1 MPKRVHLLVLTAL
14 FSALGALAL
23 PLAHATVMVAV
34 PLEELVATSDA
45 IVHARVVSSGS
56 RMVLGERG
64 TGEMTPHTLTELL
77 VVEWL
82 AGTDVDGD
90 ATTVT
95 VDEIGGTYPGGGMI
109 VAGTPAF
116 HPGEEVVVFLSR
128 ADGRWRT
135 RGMVQGLFVVRPAV
149 PGAETMVVRDT
160 SDVGFARW
168 DGGPMTVEHGGREEM
183 ALDAFLAWIRD
194 TVSQLGRIAGGSGSV
209 TPGSGTVGGAP

>member
-1 MPKRVHLLVLTAL
+1 MPKYARFLALTAL

-23 PLAHATVMVAV
+23 PPAHATVMVAV

-45 IVHARVVSSGS
+45 IVHARVVRSGS
-56 RMVLGERG
+56 RIVLGE
-64 TGEMTPHTLTELL
+64 TGEGSMTPHTLSELQ

-90 ATTVT
+90 PSTVT
-95 VDEIGGTYPGGGMI
+95 VDEIGGTYPGGGMAI
-109 VAGTPAF
+109 AGTPEF
-116 HPGEEVVVFLSR
+116 HPGDEVVVFLSR

-168 DGGPMTVEHGGREEM
+168 DGGPMTVEHGGREAM
-183 ALDAFLAWIRD
+183 ALEPFLAWIRD
-194 TVSQLGRIAGGSGSV
+194 TVSQLGRVGGGSGSV
-209 TPGSGTVGGAP
+209 VPGAGTVGGAP